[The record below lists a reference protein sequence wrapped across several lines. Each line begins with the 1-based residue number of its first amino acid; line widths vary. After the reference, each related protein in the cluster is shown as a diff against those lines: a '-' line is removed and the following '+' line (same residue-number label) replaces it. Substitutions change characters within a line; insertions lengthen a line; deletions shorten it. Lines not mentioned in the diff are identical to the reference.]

1 MPFSLFGFNWGCVLG
16 FWKKSGR
23 GEKYIRKEPSDENA
37 CACGRQRV
45 GLGPADEEEK

>member
-23 GEKYIRKEPSDENA
+23 GERYVRKEPRNVIAHER
-37 CACGRQRV
+37 GKQWV
-45 GLGPADEEEK
+45 GVGSADDEEK

>member
-1 MPFSLFGFNWGCVLG
+1 MPFSLFAFNWGCVLG

-23 GEKYIRKEPSDENA
+23 GEKYVRKEPGNENA
-37 CACGRQRV
+37 HASGRQWV